1 MMVQLKRINDTWKQ
15 FRRSLLKLQIR
26 RWPIVPI
33 LVILTFLLMAIF
45 ANLIAPHSPT
55 EQSLPERLIPPAWQA
70 GGSTDHLLGTDVLGR
85 DVLSR
90 IIFGSRVSLL
100 VAFLSLLIGG
110 LGGTLLGVIAGYSG
124 GKLDAVI
131 MRAADSTLA
140 FPMILLA
147 LLLAVTLGPSL
158 QNVVIAIS
166 ITLWA
171 RYARAVRGEVL
182 SVKER
187 DFVAQAKIAGCSR
200 FRIIV
205 QHILPNV
212 LNTVVVLLTLQVGWV
227 IIVEATLSFL
237 GAGVPPPTPTWGS
250 MVSDG
255 REYLV
260 AAWWISFL
268 PGIAIVMVVL
278 SFNLMGDWLSEA
290 LDPKLREAAVG

>member
-26 RWPIVPI
+26 RWPVVPI

-90 IIFGSRVSLL
+90 IIFGSRVSLF

>member
-26 RWPIVPI
+26 RYPVVPI

-90 IIFGSRVSLL
+90 IIFGSRVSLF

>member
-55 EQSLPERLIPPAWQA
+55 EQSLPERLIPPAWQVE
-70 GGSTDHLLGTDVLGR
+70 GSTDHLLGTDVLGR

>member
-1 MMVQLKRINDTWKQ
+1 
-15 FRRSLLKLQIR
+15 
-26 RWPIVPI
+26 
-33 LVILTFLLMAIF
+33 MAIF
-45 ANLIAPHSPT
+45 ANLITPHSPT

-187 DFVAQAKIAGCSR
+187 DFVAQAKIVGCSR

>member
-26 RWPIVPI
+26 RWPVVPI

-45 ANLIAPHSPT
+45 ANLITPHSPT

-70 GGSTDHLLGTDVLGR
+70 EGSTDHLLGTDVLGR

-140 FPMILLA
+140 FTMILLA

-187 DFVAQAKIAGCSR
+187 DFVAQAKIVGCSR